1 MSIPPI
7 QKGQNISF
15 GKGGV
20 GSLFLIGVNTYDN
33 VGYGWAWPEAWGVWS
48 EGNKAQFVLPL
59 PSSGVTNTLTLT
71 MRALVS
77 KQHPQQIIEV
87 YVNNVLFRVV
97 TLTDPSKNS
106 IEIPITS
113 AITQAGFIQIELKF
127 QNPIRPKDLGM
138 GDDGRLVAIGLED
151 ARFE

>member
-1 MSIPPI
+1 M
-7 QKGQNISF
+7 
-15 GKGGV
+15 
-20 GSLFLIGVNTYDN
+20 
-33 VGYGWAWPEAWGVWS
+33 
-48 EGNKAQFVLPL
+48 
-59 PSSGVTNTLTLT
+59 
-71 MRALVS
+71 
-77 KQHPQQIIEV
+77 
-87 YVNNVLFRVV
+87 NNVLFRVV